1 MQLSLITYNFYRRPS
16 VYFISEEII
25 IRSLFSS
32 YSFYKHRRRTK
43 SIVIIIYNN
52 IFFNSFSMSN
62 NDKQVKD
69 AINKVNVLSDA
80 KEQLAAFQ
88 EIEKLRNILENR
100 YGSEQKPNQEKN
112 NSNTSE
118 QSETKS
124 TS

>member
-1 MQLSLITYNFYRRPS
+1 
-16 VYFISEEII
+16 
-25 IRSLFSS
+25 
-32 YSFYKHRRRTK
+32 
-43 SIVIIIYNN
+43 
-52 IFFNSFSMSN
+52 MSN

>member
-1 MQLSLITYNFYRRPS
+1 
-16 VYFISEEII
+16 
-25 IRSLFSS
+25 
-32 YSFYKHRRRTK
+32 
-43 SIVIIIYNN
+43 
-52 IFFNSFSMSN
+52 MSD

-80 KEQLAAFQ
+80 KEQVAAFQ
-88 EIEKLRNILENR
+88 EIEKLRNIFENT

-112 NSNTSE
+112 NSNTSD